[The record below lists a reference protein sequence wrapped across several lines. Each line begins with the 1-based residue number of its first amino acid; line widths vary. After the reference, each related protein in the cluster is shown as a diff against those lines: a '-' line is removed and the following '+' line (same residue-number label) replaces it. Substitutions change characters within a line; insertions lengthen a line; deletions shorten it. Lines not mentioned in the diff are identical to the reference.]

1 MKAQQ
6 RSQEH
11 EPTSVSNNCSTI
23 DIAKHVLQN
32 WNIDGAAKHLFIAAV
47 NCITIFSV

>member
-1 MKAQQ
+1 
-6 RSQEH
+6 
-11 EPTSVSNNCSTI
+11 
-23 DIAKHVLQN
+23 VLI